1 MNLTELSVKKPVF
14 AWMVMAFFIIFGAI
28 SFIGIG
34 VSERP
39 DIDFPVV
46 NISITW
52 EGAAPEVIELDVI
65 DQVESS
71 VLGVEGIKSVTSEAR
86 RGQANVTVE
95 FGLDKDIDIAVQEIQ
110 SVLGQAQR
118 RLPSDIEAPIVRK
131 SNPEDRPIMWLS
143 VTSKEMT
150 KRELVTYVRDFI
162 KDRFQTVVGV
172 SEIILGG
179 YVEPNLRVW
188 IDQDRLRT
196 YDLSALDVINT
207 IEREHL
213 EVPAGIFENPLDEYN
228 VRMLGEATDVEEFSK
243 LSINQRGGAPNYSP
257 IPLSAVAR
265 IEDGTEDIRRIVRV
279 NGIPSIG
286 LGIRKVR
293 GSNAVEVA
301 AGIKNRMTE
310 VADALPEG
318 LDIGINYDGT
328 TFIEVS
334 IDELKTTLILAAL
347 MTALVVWLFLGSL
360 STTFNV
366 VLSIPTAIVGT
377 FIGMRAFDFTLN
389 TFTMLGLTLA
399 VGLIV
404 DDNIMILEN
413 ISRKFRETG
422 DKVKA
427 SIEGTQEIA
436 FAALAASAAIIAIFL
451 PIGFMEGIVGKY
463 FFQFAVTITIA
474 ICFSYIDAITLT
486 PMRTSILMGE
496 DKEEG
501 VRWIDRVVNRLEK
514 LYEKTLLRVLN
525 HKLVLFGIAAIVF
538 GAGFWFYTL
547 LPREFVPPQDQSRL
561 FIVMKTK
568 PGSSLEFTDQKVREV
583 EELLINQPE
592 IQRYFV
598 SIGGFS
604 GNEANSAV
612 SYVTLKSIETRP
624 VNPELGR
631 KLSQQELANHL
642 RDKFRKAVKG
652 IFVIVQD
659 PSLGGFSAGR
669 SYPVEFSLIGP
680 DYNELIGLEEKLKKM
695 MDDSGLMQD
704 ADSNFKGVIPELR
717 IVPDRE
723 KAIARGVSVQEIGRT
738 IQAMVSGVV
747 AGKFAKGGRRYD
759 VRVKI
764 LDKDL
769 KEIKDISRIRI
780 RNNRGEL
787 IPLSEV
793 TKIVED
799 KGLLSITREDRS
811 RSIAVYSNVAP
822 GSTQGEAIGW
832 VKANARDI
840 LPAGYSLLETGASK
854 TFAESFQSL
863 FIVFG
868 MGIMIAYMVLASQFN
883 SFVHPVTILMSL
895 PFSFTGAFF
904 ALWIGGQTLN
914 IYSMIGLILLM
925 GIVKKNAIILVD
937 YTNQLREGGLSIRD
951 ALMKACPIRLRPIIM
966 TSVSTV
972 AGTIPAAIGGGA
984 GSETRVPMALAVIGG
999 VLVSTLLTLLVI
1011 PAIYEL
1017 FSREKAK

>member
-14 AWMVMAFFIIFGAI
+14 AWMVMAFFIIFGTI

-118 RLPSDIEAPIVRK
+118 RLPSDIEAPVVRK

-143 VTSKEMT
+143 VTSKEMS

-301 AGIKNRMTE
+301 EGIKARMTE
-310 VADALPEG
+310 VAEALPEG

-334 IDELKTTLILAAL
+334 IDELKTTLILAAI

-413 ISRKFRETG
+413 ITRKFRESG
-422 DKVKA
+422 DKIKA
-427 SIEGTQEIA
+427 SIEGTREIA

-496 DKEEG
+496 DKKEG
-501 VRWIDRVVNRLEK
+501 DRWIDKIVFKLEQW
-514 LYEKTLLRVLN
+514 YEKTLLKALN
-525 HKLVLFGIAAIVF
+525 HKIILFGIALVVF
-538 GAGFWFYTL
+538 GAGFFFYTL

-568 PGSSLEFTDQKVREV
+568 PGSSLEFTDEKVKEV
-583 EELLINQPE
+583 EEILINQPE

-598 SIGGFS
+598 SIGGFG

-631 KLSQQELANHL
+631 KLTQQELANYL
-642 RDKFRKAVKG
+642 RDKFRKQVKG

-680 DYNELIGLEEKLKKM
+680 DYSVLIELEAKLKKM
-695 MDDSGLMQD
+695 MEDSGLMQD

-717 IVPDRE
+717 IVPNRE

-769 KEIKDISRIRI
+769 KEIKDISKIRI

-822 GSTQGEAIGW
+822 TSTQGAAINW
-832 VKANARDI
+832 VKANTKDL
-840 LPAGYSLLETGASK
+840 LPEGYLLLETGASK

-883 SFVHPVTILMSL
+883 SFVHPITILMSL

-904 ALWIGGQTLN
+904 ALWAGGQTLN

-937 YTNQLREGGLSIRD
+937 YTNQLRAEGLSIRE

-972 AGTIPAAIGGGA
+972 AGTIPAAIAGGA

-999 VLVSTLLTLLVI
+999 VLVSTLLTLIVI

-1017 FSREKAK
+1017 FSREKTS

>member
-14 AWMVMAFFIIFGAI
+14 AWMVMAFFIIFGTI

-71 VLGVEGIKSVTSEAR
+71 VLGVEGIKSITSQAR

-95 FGLDKDIDIAVQEIQ
+95 FDLDRNIDVAVQEVQ
-110 SVLGQAQR
+110 SILGQALR
-118 RLPSDIEAPIVRK
+118 RLPRDIEAPVVRK

-143 VTSKEMT
+143 VTSKEMS
-150 KRELVTYVRDFI
+150 KRELVTYVRDYV
-162 KDRFQTVVGV
+162 KDRFQTTVGV

-188 IDQDRLRT
+188 INQDKLRA
-196 YDLSALDVINT
+196 YDLSALDVMNT

-228 VRMLGEATDVEEFSK
+228 VRMLGEATDIKEFSN

-257 IPLSAVAR
+257 IPLSAVAD
-265 IEDGTEDIRRIVRV
+265 IEDSTEDVRRIVRV

-301 AGIKNRMTE
+301 KAIKQKMIE
-310 VADALPEG
+310 VQEG
-318 LDIGINYDGT
+318 LPPGVELGINYDGT
-328 TFIEVS
+328 TFIEVG
-334 IDELKTTLILAAL
+334 IEELKITLVLAAI

-366 VLSIPTAIVGT
+366 VLSIPTAIIGT

-413 ISRKFRETG
+413 ITRKFRETG

-427 SIEGTQEIA
+427 SIEGTREIA

-474 ICFSYIDAITLT
+474 IAFSYIDAITLT
-486 PMRTSILMGE
+486 PMRTSILMGA
-496 DKEEG
+496 DKKDG
-501 VRWIDRVVNRLEK
+501 KRKIDLLMNRLEVF
-514 LYEKTLLRVLN
+514 YEKILLAGLN
-525 HKLVLFGIAAIVF
+525 NKLVLFGISIIVF
-538 GAGFWFYTL
+538 GTGFFFFSK

-568 PGSSLEFTDQKVREV
+568 PGSALEYTDKKVAEV
-583 EELLINQPE
+583 EEILMKQVE

-604 GNEANSAV
+604 GNEANSGI
-612 SYVTLKSIETRP
+612 SYVTLKPIDQRP
-624 VNPELGR
+624 INPEVGKR
-631 KLSQQELANHL
+631 LSQQEFAEYL
-642 RDKFRKAVKG
+642 RNKVRESVKG
-652 IFVIVQD
+652 IFVMVQD

-669 SYPVEFSLIGP
+669 SSPVEFSLIGP
-680 DYNELIGLEEKLKKM
+680 DYNELIRLEGELKKM
-695 MDDSGLMQD
+695 MDESGLMQD
-704 ADSNFKGVIPELR
+704 ADSNYKGMIPELR
-717 IVPDRE
+717 IIPDRD

-769 KEIKDISRIRI
+769 KEVKDISKIRI

-799 KGLLSITREDRS
+799 EGLLSITREDRN
-811 RSIAVYSNVAP
+811 RSIAVFSNVTP
-822 GSTQGEAIGW
+822 GKTQGEAIDWLKEKG
-832 VKANARDI
+832 KSI
-840 LPAGYSLLETGASK
+840 LTPGYSIIETGSSK
-854 TFAESFQSL
+854 TFSEGFGSL
-863 FIVFG
+863 ALVFG

-883 SFVHPVTILMSL
+883 SFVHPITILMSL

-937 YTNQLREGGLSIRD
+937 YTNQLREGGLSIRE

-966 TSVSTV
+966 TSISTI
-972 AGTIPAAIGGGA
+972 AGTIPAAIGGGV

-999 VLVSTLLTLLVI
+999 VLVSTVLTLVVI

-1017 FSREKAK
+1017 FSREKKV

>member
-14 AWMVMAFFIIFGAI
+14 AWMVMAFFIIFGGI
-28 SFIGIG
+28 SFTQIG

-46 NISITW
+46 NISVTW
-52 EGAAPEVIELDVI
+52 EGAAPEVIELDI
-65 DQVESS
+65 LDQVESS

-86 RGQANVTVE
+86 RGQGNVTVE
-95 FGLDKDIDIAVQEIQ
+95 FGLDKNIDVAVQEVQ
-110 SVLGQAQR
+110 SVLGQAMR
-118 RLPSDIEAPIVRK
+118 RLPDDIEPPVIRK

-143 VTSKEMT
+143 VTSREMS

-188 IDQDRLRT
+188 IDQDKLRT

-207 IEREHL
+207 IQREHL
-213 EVPAGIFENPLDEYN
+213 EVPAGIFENPLDEFN
-228 VRMLGEATDVEEFSK
+228 VRMLGEATEVEDFAK

-257 IPLSAVAR
+257 IPLSAVAK
-265 IEDGTEDIRRIVRV
+265 IEDSTEDVRRLVRV

-301 AGIKNRMTE
+301 SAIKQRMSE
-310 VADALPEG
+310 VSDSLPEG
-318 LDIGINYDGT
+318 LEIGINYDGT
-328 TFIEVS
+328 TFIEVG
-334 IDELKTTLILAAL
+334 IEELQTTLILAAV

-377 FIGMRAFDFTLN
+377 FIGMKAFDFTLN

-413 ISRKFRETG
+413 ITRKFRESG
-422 DKVKA
+422 DRVKA
-427 SIEGTQEIA
+427 SIEGTSEIA

-463 FFQFAVTITIA
+463 FFQFAITITIA
-474 ICFSYIDAITLT
+474 ICFSYIDAVTLT
-486 PMRTSILMGE
+486 PMRTSVMMGS
-496 DKEEG
+496 DPKDG
-501 VRWIDRVVNRLEK
+501 KRWIDGIMLKLEHF
-514 LYEKTLLRVLN
+514 YEKMLKAVLT
-525 HKLVLFGIAAIVF
+525 HKFILFIVSGAIF
-538 GAGFWFYTL
+538 ATGFWFFSR
-547 LPREFVPPQDQSRL
+547 LPQEFVPPQDQSRL
-561 FIVMKTK
+561 FIIMKTK
-568 PGSSLEFTDQKVREV
+568 PGSSLEYTDQKVAEV
-583 EELLINQPE
+583 EKILMEQPE

-598 SIGGFS
+598 SIGGFG
-604 GNEANSAV
+604 GNESNSAV
-612 SYVTLKSIETRP
+612 SYVTLQPIDKRA
-624 VNPELGR
+624 VNTEMGKR
-631 KLSQQELANHL
+631 LSQQEFANYL
-642 RDKFRKAVKG
+642 RTKMRERVKG
-652 IFVIVQD
+652 IVVIVQD

-669 SYPVEFSLIGP
+669 SSPVEFSLVGP
-680 DYNELIGLEEKLKKM
+680 DYAELVRLQEELQKM
-695 MDDSGLMQD
+695 MEDSGLMQD
-704 ADSNFKGVIPELR
+704 PDTNYKGMIPELR

-723 KAIARGVSVQEIGRT
+723 KAIARGVSVQEIGQT

-769 KEIKDISRIRI
+769 KEIKDISKIRI

-787 IPLSEV
+787 IALSEV

-811 RSIAVYSNVAP
+811 RSIAVFSNVAP
-822 GSTQGEAIGW
+822 GATQGAAIEWIKTKG
-832 VKANARDI
+832 REI
-840 LPAGYSLLETGASK
+840 LPDGYAMLETGASK
-854 TFAESFQSL
+854 TFAEGFGSL
-863 FIVFG
+863 IMVFG

-883 SFVHPVTILMSL
+883 SFIHPVTILMSL
-895 PFSFTGAFF
+895 PFSFTGAFV
-904 ALWIGGQTLN
+904 ALWLGGQTLN

-937 YTNQLREGGLSIRD
+937 YTNQLREEGLSVRE
-951 ALMKACPIRLRPIIM
+951 ALMKACPIRLRPIVM
-966 TSVSTV
+966 TSISTV
-972 AGTIPAAIGGGA
+972 AGTIPAAIGGGV

-1017 FSREKAK
+1017 FSREKKA

>member
-14 AWMVMAFFIIFGAI
+14 AWMVMAFFIIFGTI

-71 VLGVEGIKSVTSEAR
+71 VLGVEGIKSITSQAR

-95 FGLDKDIDIAVQEIQ
+95 FDLDRNIDVAVQEVQ
-110 SVLGQAQR
+110 SILGQALR
-118 RLPSDIEAPIVRK
+118 RLPRDIEAPVVRK

-143 VTSKEMT
+143 VTSKEMS
-150 KRELVTYVRDFI
+150 KRELVTYVRDYV
-162 KDRFQTVVGV
+162 KDRFQTTVGV

-188 IDQDRLRT
+188 INQDKLRA
-196 YDLSALDVINT
+196 YDLSALDVMNT

-228 VRMLGEATDVEEFSK
+228 VRMLGEATDIKEFAN
-243 LSINQRGGAPNYSP
+243 LSINQRGGTPNYSP
-257 IPLSAVAR
+257 IPLSAVAD
-265 IEDGTEDIRRIVRV
+265 IEDSTEDVRRIVRV

-286 LGIRKVR
+286 LGIRKIR

-301 AGIKNRMTE
+301 QAIKQKMIE
-310 VADALPEG
+310 VQEG
-318 LDIGINYDGT
+318 LPPGVELGINYDGT
-328 TFIEVS
+328 TFIEVG
-334 IDELKTTLILAAL
+334 IEELKITLVLAAI

-366 VLSIPTAIVGT
+366 VLSIPTAIIGT

-413 ISRKFRETG
+413 ITRKFRETG

-427 SIEGTQEIA
+427 SIEGTREIA

-474 ICFSYIDAITLT
+474 IAFSYIDAITLT
-486 PMRTSILMGE
+486 PMRTSILMGS
-496 DKEEG
+496 DKKDG
-501 VRWIDRVVNRLEK
+501 KRKIDFLMNRLEVF
-514 LYEKTLLRVLN
+514 YEKVLLAGLN
-525 HKLVLFGIAAIVF
+525 NKLVLFGISIVVF
-538 GAGFWFYTL
+538 GTGVFFFTK

-561 FIVMKTK
+561 FIIMKTK
-568 PGSSLEFTDQKVREV
+568 AGSALEYTDKKVAEV
-583 EELLINQPE
+583 EEILMKQVE
-592 IQRYFV
+592 IQRYFI

-604 GNEANSAV
+604 GNEANSGI
-612 SYVTLKSIETRP
+612 SYVTLKPIDQRP
-624 VNPELGR
+624 INPELGR
-631 KLSQQELANHL
+631 RLSQQEFAAHL
-642 RDKFRKAVKG
+642 RTKVREAVKG
-652 IFVIVQD
+652 IFVMVQD

-669 SYPVEFSLIGP
+669 SSPVEFSLIGP
-680 DYNELIGLEEKLKKM
+680 DYNELIRLEGELKKL
-695 MDDSGLMQD
+695 MDESGLMED
-704 ADSNFKGVIPELR
+704 ADSNYKGMVPELR
-717 IVPDRE
+717 IIPDRD

-738 IQAMVSGVV
+738 VQAMVSGVV

-769 KEIKDISRIRI
+769 KEIKDISKIRI

-799 KGLLSITREDRS
+799 QGLLSITREDRN
-811 RSIAVYSNVAP
+811 RSIAVFSNVAP
-822 GSTQGEAIGW
+822 GKTQGDAIAWLKEKG
-832 VKANARDI
+832 KSI
-840 LPAGYSLLETGASK
+840 LTPGYSMLETGSSK
-854 TFAESFQSL
+854 TFSEGFGSL
-863 FIVFG
+863 FLVFG

-883 SFVHPVTILMSL
+883 SFVHPITILMSL

-937 YTNQLREGGLSIRD
+937 YTNQLRESGLTIRE
-951 ALMKACPIRLRPIIM
+951 ALMKACPIRLRPIVM
-966 TSVSTV
+966 TSISTI
-972 AGTIPAAIGGGA
+972 AGTIPAAIGGGV

-999 VLVSTLLTLLVI
+999 VMVSTVLTLVVI

-1017 FSREKAK
+1017 FSREKKV